1 MAKPVHILFLCV
13 ANSARSQIAEGLAK
27 SVFGENAVI
36 ESAGSEPSGKVQ
48 PWAIEILKE
57 DKIDISKHWSKST
70 AQLPAAFLANLDYV
84 ITLCAEE
91 VCPTLPSKAKR
102 LHWPI
107 QDPASA
113 PESEKPAAFRKAKN
127 EILQKLESF
136 RESIIISGALIPNA
150 TTVRSITTAD
160 IPES

>member
-1 MAKPVHILFLCV
+1 MSKPTHILFLCV
-13 ANSARSQIAEGLAK
+13 ANSARSQLAEGLAK
-27 SVFGENAVI
+27 SIFGSTAVI

-57 DKIDISKHWSKST
+57 DGIDISKNWSKPMDPLS
-70 AQLPAAFLANLDYV
+70 LSFLANLDYV

-107 QDPASA
+107 QDPASSPDA
-113 PESEKPAAFRKAKN
+113 EKESSFRRAKN
-127 EILQKLESF
+127 EIRERLISF
-136 RESIIISGALIPNA
+136 KSGSSRVIVGSNK
-150 TTVRSITTAD
+150 
-160 IPES
+160 